1 MLDKSLLIT
10 KAVFF
15 WWTILFKETHMH
27 RVVIDSWIWQRQNW
41 LNNQILGKKGGGW
54 KGSIAHNSSAPSCP
68 GLESEH
74 PQIFPDEKMVDVAE
88 GYQWW
93 CLEESRQWLEN
104 VTQPNLVLASGKLVP
119 QKGWVG
125 AVVVAQ
131 LAEWSLPTPEICGSN
146 PNIGKN

>member
-1 MLDKSLLIT
+1 MTHESDRDKTDSIT
-10 KAVFF
+10 KYWV
-15 WWTILFKETHMH
+15 
-27 RVVIDSWIWQRQNW
+27 
-41 LNNQILGKKGGGW
+41 KKGGGGW

-68 GLESEH
+68 GLESQH

-119 QKGWVG
+119 QKG
-125 AVVVAQ
+125 
-131 LAEWSLPTPEICGSN
+131 
-146 PNIGKN
+146 